1 MSPVSSSLFSIYEY
15 LALKALYG
23 RRGGVI
29 QQGKLMQIHAFS
41 LCMTSCTT
49 MEIDGY

>member
-41 LCMTSCTT
+41 LSAVY
-49 MEIDGY
+49 DFLYYYGD